1 MQKQKDRLEELIS
14 YQILDSLP
22 EIELTELTE
31 LASLICDV
39 PISLITLLDGERQ
52 WFKANIG
59 LSVSETK
66 QEDSFCQ
73 HALHNP
79 KEVLVVNDSH
89 SDIRFKNSPL
99 VQGDPNIRFYAGAP
113 LETPNGNVLGTLCII
128 DTKPRTISANQKK
141 ALQILA
147 KKVMEFLNTRK
158 ILLQQKDE
166 IKVNVERLKKITD
179 NVPGGIFQMRMSAEG
194 KLSFDFI
201 SEGMLKLHPAIT
213 AQQWQHSP
221 DIGLTIIH
229 PEDLDNFKNQLFESF
244 QNLSILH
251 IEYRVRTGDKYI
263 WHSVDGKPEK
273 MDDGSVVWYGI
284 FSNINNRIEY
294 ETYMEQISFDISHVL
309 RRPVTTLLGLNYL
322 IESEE
327 NITQSKLLEYVG
339 YIKTVSIE
347 METFTRN
354 LNEIYLKKKSMIMGN
369 NKENKL

>member
-1 MQKQKDRLEELIS
+1 MLKEKNRLDELFS
-14 YQILDSLP
+14 YQILDTLP
-22 EIELTELTE
+22 ETELDE
-31 LASLICDV
+31 LAEIASLICDLPISV
-39 PISLITLLDGERQ
+39 ISLIDKDRQ
-52 WFKANIG
+52 WFKSNIG
-59 LSVSETK
+59 LDVAETK
-66 QEDSFCQ
+66 REDSFCQ
-73 HALHNP
+73 HTLHKP
-79 KEVLVVNDSH
+79 KEIFIVEDSLK
-89 SDIRFKNSPL
+89 DPLFKNNPL
-99 VQGDPNIRFYAGAP
+99 VIGKPYIRFYAGAP
-113 LETPNGNVLGTLCII
+113 LETPNGNVLGTLCVI
-128 DTKPRTISANQKK
+128 DIKPRTITENQKK

-147 KKVMEFLNTRK
+147 KKAMDYLNVRK
-158 ILLQQKDE
+158 ILIEQKNDIE
-166 IKVNVERLKKITD
+166 TSAERLKKITD
-179 NVPGGIFQMRMSAEG
+179 NVPGGIFQMRMSTEG

-213 AQQWQHSP
+213 LQQWEHSP
-221 DIGLTIIH
+221 DIGMTIIH
-229 PEDLDNFKNQLFESF
+229 PEDLDNFKNQLLESF

-251 IEYRVRTGDKYI
+251 IEYRVLTADKYI

-339 YIKTVSIE
+339 YIKTVSVE

-369 NKENKL
+369 NEENKL